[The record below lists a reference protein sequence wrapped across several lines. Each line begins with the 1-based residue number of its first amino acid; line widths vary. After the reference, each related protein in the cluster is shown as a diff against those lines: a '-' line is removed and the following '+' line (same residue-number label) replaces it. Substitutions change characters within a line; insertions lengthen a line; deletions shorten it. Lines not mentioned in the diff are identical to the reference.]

1 MTVVTARR
9 LIVAYVALVALF
21 DLSVLLPGNPYSS
34 VGGFIGAV
42 AIQTLIVWRLW
53 HGSSLAWIFAMAFA
67 TLFPVTILLMQASLD
82 EVGVILT
89 FVLSIAQA
97 AILAILWTRPIRA
110 LVSDTASAPD
120 PLGR

>member
-1 MTVVTARR
+1 MVSARR

-42 AIQTLIVWRLW
+42 AVQTLIVWRLW
-53 HGSSLAWIFAMAFA
+53 HRSSLAWLFAMAFA
-67 TLFPVTILLMQASLD
+67 ALYPVSILLMQASLD
-82 EVGVILT
+82 ELGVILT

-97 AILAILWTRPIRA
+97 AILAILWTRPINV
-110 LVSDTASAPD
+110 LVADTASGRRAPA
-120 PLGR
+120 P